1 MKMRK
6 LTGAEMDFPME
17 YVQMTDSH
25 DTHVYYIAPTTQK
38 MKCLIKRQIENDLS
52 SWWARNWRMPAG
64 QPANVLHDKKFYL
77 SDVTTPV
84 PPAVTL

>member
-1 MKMRK
+1 MRK

-52 SWWARNWRMPAG
+52 S
-64 QPANVLHDKKFYL
+64 
-77 SDVTTPV
+77 
-84 PPAVTL
+84 